1 MRSSRS
7 RAVLGRGWWLGVPMR
22 PSSLT
27 RQGAGRGGGSGS
39 LHDHHPLLGKGPG
52 VSAHGPANSPI
63 ATVLRRGLTLSQLWA
78 VVIVGAFGIFA
89 VSRRVNFVDLG
100 YHLRAGEWM
109 WRHGRI
115 LDHDV
120 FTSTFAGD
128 AWLNQNWL
136 TQLLFYKWW
145 DLAGLE
151 GLAGLIAV
159 LFTSGFALSFWVAY
173 RRAGG
178 VRVAGAAV
186 LIAALPSIYNTAA
199 RPQAVS
205 WLLAAVVVAILERSE
220 DRPRL
225 TLWIVPL
232 TALWANLHGA
242 FVIGLGFVAI
252 ELVAAVWA
260 GRRDPAARRRG
271 GWLTVTLGTAAI
283 AALANPWGYRVYAY
297 VAGIGTNATIRG
309 AIEEWQAPAL
319 GDPAGVLFFVSVGL
333 VALAVVRAPGR
344 LDLRDGLRLLF
355 GLALGAVAIRNGLW
369 WTLAAGPALATLLA
383 ARPPVVT
390 AAERPKI
397 VHLAVVGGLIALAVV
412 FSPWVR
418 PQLLDDDTPVAA
430 AAYLRDHDLPGSLL
444 NSQHYGSYLEWA
456 APASPTFLDSRI
468 ELFPPGLWADY
479 QRLVAARPGWAA
491 ITERYDIGHV
501 VLDVSR
507 HEPLRRAL
515 KSSPGWEL
523 VHVDPRAVI
532 YARR

>member
-1 MRSSRS
+1 VTATPAPSSR
-7 RAVLGRGWWLGVPMR
+7 RAWHSKDMAKP
-22 PSSLT
+22 
-27 RQGAGRGGGSGS
+27 
-39 LHDHHPLLGKGPG
+39 PG
-52 VSAHGPANSPI
+52 VGLSARGLARAPF
-63 ATVLRRGLTLSQLWA
+63 ATMLRRGLTLSQLWA
-78 VVIVGAFGIFA
+78 VVIVSAFGILA
-89 VSRRVNFVDLG
+89 LGRRVNFVDLG
-100 YHLRAGEWM
+100 YHLRAGAWM
-109 WRHGRI
+109 WSHGRI

-136 TQLLFYKWW
+136 TQLLFYKSW

-159 LFTSGFALSFWVAY
+159 LFTGGFALSYWVAY
-173 RRAGG
+173 RRAGE
-178 VRVAGAAV
+178 VRVAGAAM

-199 RPQAVS
+199 RPQAIS
-205 WLLAAVVVAILERSE
+205 WLLTAVVVAILERSE
-220 DRPRL
+220 DRPGL

-252 ELVAAVWA
+252 ELIAAAWA
-260 GRRDPAARRRG
+260 GRRDFGARRRRA
-271 GWLTVTLGTAAI
+271 WLAVTLGGAAL

-333 VALAVVRAPGR
+333 VALALLRAPAR

-369 WTLAAGPALATLLA
+369 WTLAAGPALATLV
-383 ARPPVVT
+383 ARPPAPVGS
-390 AAERPKI
+390 ERPRI
-397 VHLAVVGGLIALAVV
+397 GHLAVVGALIALAVV
-412 FSPWVR
+412 FSPWTR

-430 AAYLRDHDLPGSLL
+430 AAYLRDRDLPGNLL

-479 QRLVAARPGWAA
+479 QRLVAAQPGWAA
-491 ITERYDIGHV
+491 LTKRYNIGHV
-501 VLDVSR
+501 VLDASR

-515 KSSPGWEL
+515 GSSAEWEL
-523 VHVDPRAVI
+523 VHVDERAVV
-532 YARR
+532 YAQRGRAD